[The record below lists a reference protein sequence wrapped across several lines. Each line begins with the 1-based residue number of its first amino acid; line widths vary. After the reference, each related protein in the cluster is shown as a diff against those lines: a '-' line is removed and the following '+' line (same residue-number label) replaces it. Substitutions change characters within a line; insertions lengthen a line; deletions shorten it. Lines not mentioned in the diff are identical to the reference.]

1 MTHVQNAGP
10 IISSYAELVAPFF
23 AAYLEMLADGRDV
36 CATGT
41 GEKKN
46 KTKQKMETELFVFA
60 TAAFQLDLLIVSVH

>member
-1 MTHVQNAGP
+1 MTRVQNAGP
-10 IISSYAELVAPFF
+10 IISSHAELVAPFF

-46 KTKQKMETELFVFA
+46 QNKTENGNRVVCFA